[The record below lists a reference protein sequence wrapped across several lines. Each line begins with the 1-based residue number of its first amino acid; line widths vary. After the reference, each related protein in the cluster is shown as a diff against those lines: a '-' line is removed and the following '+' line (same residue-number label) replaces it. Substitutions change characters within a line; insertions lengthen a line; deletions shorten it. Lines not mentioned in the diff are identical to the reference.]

1 MSLLTELSCTVLK
14 TDDAILL
21 DAVVADPVKSIAYL
35 TVQDGD
41 TVALPLNA
49 QTQYVVFNPID
60 NTSLTAITV
69 TTTIDVSAS
78 AIGDQLIIMASC
90 LVASLFEA
98 VEIILPSGQML
109 LSKCGKNNISSN
121 IIMGPVFLEVVHAFT
136 FDGTQFVCGFD
147 NC

>member
-1 MSLLTELSCTVLK
+1 MSLLTELSCTVVK
-14 TDDAILL
+14 ANDAILL

-49 QTQYVVFNPID
+49 QTQYVVINPIGV
-60 NTSLTAITV
+60 TPTITATAS
-69 TTTIDVSAS
+69 IDVSAS
-78 AIGDQLIIMASC
+78 TIGDQLIIMASSN
-90 LVASLFEA
+90 VYT
-98 VEIILPSGQML
+98 EIVLPSAQML
-109 LSKCGKNNISSN
+109 LSKCGKNNFSN
-121 IIMGPVFLEVVHAFT
+121 NITVGIGTAFTEIVHAFT